1 MWLPWRRRRPNKQ
14 PPARPG
20 GPAVH
25 GPDSAYYQYFSGDFS
40 IVSKNGYLILTATHL
55 VFDGRVGAD
64 VVVPLQDMTV
74 AEDQPIRRRHLYGH
88 DSQLIIETE
97 AGKIGFLTDD
107 PAGWA
112 AAITAARHR

>member
-1 MWLPWRRRRPNKQ
+1 MRLPWRRRRRNKP

-20 GPAVH
+20 GPAVR
-25 GPDSAYYQYFSGDFS
+25 GPESAYYQYFSGDFS

-55 VFDGRVGAD
+55 IFDGRVGAD
-64 VVVPLQDMTV
+64 VVIPLQDMTV
-74 AEDQPIRRRHLYGH
+74 AEDQQIRRWHLYGH

-97 AGKIGFLTDD
+97 SGKIGFLTDD

-112 AAITAARHR
+112 AAISGQRQ